1 MRAILQLKPLLT
13 IHLNAKSQS
22 SLKNKITLKNKLN
35 HARIILEFIPSL
47 IYFLIQKVSVLKHL
61 APLIHIPFKALWLG
75 TALSMFLSL
84 NLNAEEN
91 PTKTEPKSAKGVK
104 NKPKSPVTK
113 VMMTNCDNIKDFN
126 AKQKE
131 VLKAAYQ
138 FGSKENLGYEM
149 AGIAW
154 KESCAGTYK
163 INFSDPSAGIY
174 HAYIPSVL
182 KSYGHNNSPFL
193 RNVMGELLIKD
204 DAFASEVALKELLY
218 WKTRYH
224 DNLKDMIKSYNKG
237 SRWEKNEKANA
248 DAEKYYEEIQDKIRR
263 LKESKIFDSQSSND
277 QELQKSANS
286 NLDLDPI
293 GNAMPQTL
301 AKTETKETQIEE
313 TQTQKS
319 QEMKE
324 AASEQAIKKPLEKEK
339 DKPMYFAQINSS
351 ADFAPAKKSPKKP
364 AKASPK
370 RSSKNN
376 ISVKNN
382 TKTASKSKEVCK
394 NCSPGQRNA
403 ILANHI
409 TLMQEL

>member
-1 MRAILQLKPLLT
+1 M
-13 IHLNAKSQS
+13 
-22 SLKNKITLKNKLN
+22 
-35 HARIILEFIPSL
+35 
-47 IYFLIQKVSVLKHL
+47 KHL
-61 APLIHIPFKALWLG
+61 TPLTHTLFKALWLG
-75 TALSMFLSL
+75 TVLSASLSL
-84 NLNAEEN
+84 VAAES
-91 PTKTEPKSAKGVK
+91 PTKTEPKPAKGVK

-154 KESCAGTYK
+154 KESCAGVYK
-163 INFSDPSAGIY
+163 INFSDPSAGVY
-174 HAYIPSVL
+174 HSYIPSVL
-182 KSYGHNNSPFL
+182 KSYGHNDSPFL

-237 SRWEKNEKANA
+237 SRWEKNEKSNA
-248 DAEKYYEEIQDKIRR
+248 DAEKYYEEIQDRIRR

-301 AKTETKETQIEE
+301 AKTETKESQIEE

-324 AASEQAIKKPLEKEK
+324 ATSEQTANKPEKAK
-339 DKPMYFAQINSS
+339 DKPMYLAQINS
-351 ADFAPAKKSPKKP
+351 ADFAPAKKRSQKP

-370 RSSKNN
+370 RFSKNN

>member
-1 MRAILQLKPLLT
+1 M
-13 IHLNAKSQS
+13 
-22 SLKNKITLKNKLN
+22 
-35 HARIILEFIPSL
+35 
-47 IYFLIQKVSVLKHL
+47 KHL
-61 APLIHIPFKALWLG
+61 TPLTHTIFKALLLG
-75 TALSMFLSL
+75 TALSTSLSL
-84 NLNAEEN
+84 AATES

-113 VMMTNCDNIKDFN
+113 VMMTNCDSIKDFN

-154 KESCAGTYK
+154 KESCAGVYK
-163 INFSDPSAGIY
+163 INFSDPSAGVY
-174 HAYIPSVL
+174 HSYIPSVL
-182 KSYGHNNSPFL
+182 KSYGHNDSPFL

-237 SRWEKNEKANA
+237 SRWERSEKSNTE
-248 DAEKYYEEIQDKIRR
+248 AEKYYEDIQDRIRR

-301 AKTETKETQIEE
+301 AKTEAKETQTE
-313 TQTQKS
+313 QTQAEKS

-324 AASEQAIKKPLEKEK
+324 ATSEQTTSKPEKAK
-339 DKPMYFAQINSS
+339 DKPMYLAQINST
-351 ADFAPAKKSPKKP
+351 DFIPTKKSPKKT
-364 AKASPK
+364 AKVSPK
-370 RSSKNN
+370 RSPKNN
-376 ISVKNN
+376 KNN
-382 TKTASKSKEVCK
+382 VKSSTKTASKKQEVCK

>member
-1 MRAILQLKPLLT
+1 M
-13 IHLNAKSQS
+13 
-22 SLKNKITLKNKLN
+22 
-35 HARIILEFIPSL
+35 
-47 IYFLIQKVSVLKHL
+47 KHL
-61 APLIHIPFKALWLG
+61 TPLTHTIFKALLLG
-75 TALSMFLSL
+75 TALNASLSL
-84 NLNAEEN
+84 VAAES
-91 PTKTEPKSAKGVK
+91 PTKTEPKPAKGVK

-113 VMMTNCDNIKDFN
+113 VMMTNCDNLKDFN

-154 KESCAGTYK
+154 KESCAGVYK
-163 INFSDPSAGIY
+163 INFSDPSAGVY
-174 HAYIPSVL
+174 HSYIPSVL
-182 KSYGHNNSPFL
+182 KSYGHNDSPFL

-237 SRWEKNEKANA
+237 SRWERSEKSNA
-248 DAEKYYEEIQDKIRR
+248 DAEKYYEEIQDRIRR

-301 AKTETKETQIEE
+301 IAKETQTEK
-313 TQTQKS
+313 TQTEQTQAEKS
-319 QEMKE
+319 QGMKE
-324 AASEQAIKKPLEKEK
+324 ATSEQTTSKPEKAK
-339 DKPMYFAQINSS
+339 DKPMYLAQINNTDST
-351 ADFAPAKKSPKKP
+351 PAKKSPQKP
-364 AKASPK
+364 ARMSQK
-370 RSSKNN
+370 RPKNN
-376 ISVKNN
+376 KNN
-382 TKTASKSKEVCK
+382 AKSSTKTASKKQEVCK

>member
-1 MRAILQLKPLLT
+1 M
-13 IHLNAKSQS
+13 
-22 SLKNKITLKNKLN
+22 
-35 HARIILEFIPSL
+35 
-47 IYFLIQKVSVLKHL
+47 KHL
-61 APLIHIPFKALWLG
+61 TPFTHTIFKALLLG
-75 TALSMFLSL
+75 TALSASLSL
-84 NLNAEEN
+84 ATEES

-154 KESCAGTYK
+154 KESCAGVYK
-163 INFSDPSAGIY
+163 INFSDPSAGVY
-174 HAYIPSVL
+174 HSYIPSVL

-237 SRWEKNEKANA
+237 SRWERSEKSNA
-248 DAEKYYEEIQDKIRR
+248 EAEKYYEEIQDRIRR

-301 AKTETKETQIEE
+301 AKTEAKETQTE
-313 TQTQKS
+313 QTQAEKS

-324 AASEQAIKKPLEKEK
+324 ATSEQTKSKPEKAK
-339 DKPMYFAQINSS
+339 DKPMYLAQINST
-351 ADFAPAKKSPKKP
+351 DFIPTKKSPKKT
-364 AKASPK
+364 AKVSPK
-370 RSSKNN
+370 RSPKNN
-376 ISVKNN
+376 KNN
-382 TKTASKSKEVCK
+382 VKSSTKTASKKQEVCK

>member
-1 MRAILQLKPLLT
+1 M
-13 IHLNAKSQS
+13 
-22 SLKNKITLKNKLN
+22 
-35 HARIILEFIPSL
+35 
-47 IYFLIQKVSVLKHL
+47 KHL
-61 APLIHIPFKALWLG
+61 TSLTHTIFKALLLG
-75 TALSMFLSL
+75 TALSTSLSL
-84 NLNAEEN
+84 VAAES

-126 AKQKE
+126 TKQKE

-154 KESCAGTYK
+154 KESCAGVYK
-163 INFSDPSAGIY
+163 INFSNPSVGVY
-174 HAYIPSVL
+174 HSYIPSVL
-182 KSYGHNNSPFL
+182 KSYGHNDSPFL

-237 SRWEKNEKANA
+237 SRWEKNEKSNA
-248 DAEKYYEEIQDKIRR
+248 DAEKYYEDIQDRIRR

-301 AKTETKETQIEE
+301 AKTEAKETQAEE
-313 TQTQKS
+313 TQAEKS
-319 QEMKE
+319 QEIKE
-324 AASEQAIKKPLEKEK
+324 ATSEQTKSKPEKAK
-339 DKPMYFAQINSS
+339 DKPMYLAQTNN
-351 ADFAPAKKSPKKP
+351 ADFTPAKKSPQKP
-364 AKASPK
+364 AKISQKRSPK
-370 RSSKNN
+370 NNKNN
-376 ISVKNN
+376 VKSN
-382 TKTASKSKEVCK
+382 TKTASKKQEVCK

>member
-1 MRAILQLKPLLT
+1 M
-13 IHLNAKSQS
+13 
-22 SLKNKITLKNKLN
+22 
-35 HARIILEFIPSL
+35 
-47 IYFLIQKVSVLKHL
+47 KHL
-61 APLIHIPFKALWLG
+61 TPLTHTIFKALLLG
-75 TALSMFLSL
+75 TALSASLSL
-84 NLNAEEN
+84 VAAES
-91 PTKTEPKSAKGVK
+91 PAKTEPKPAKGVK

-154 KESCAGTYK
+154 KESCAGVYK
-163 INFSDPSAGIY
+163 INFSDPSAGVY
-174 HAYIPSVL
+174 HSYIPSVL

-237 SRWEKNEKANA
+237 SRWERSEKSNA
-248 DAEKYYEEIQDKIRR
+248 EAEKYYEEIQDRIRR

-293 GNAMPQTL
+293 GNTMPQTL
-301 AKTETKETQIEE
+301 AAQKSQIEKSQIE
-313 TQTQKS
+313 KSQTEKTQTEKS

-324 AASEQAIKKPLEKEK
+324 ATSEQTKSKPEKAK
-339 DKPMYFAQINSS
+339 DKPMYLAQINS
-351 ADFAPAKKSPKKP
+351 ADFTPAKKSPKKP
-364 AKASPK
+364 AKVSQKRSPK
-370 RSSKNN
+370 KDKNN
-376 ISVKNN
+376 VKSN
-382 TKTASKSKEVCK
+382 TKTASKKQEVCK

-403 ILANHI
+403 ILANRI

>member
-1 MRAILQLKPLLT
+1 M
-13 IHLNAKSQS
+13 
-22 SLKNKITLKNKLN
+22 
-35 HARIILEFIPSL
+35 
-47 IYFLIQKVSVLKHL
+47 KHL
-61 APLIHIPFKALWLG
+61 TPLTHTLFKALWLG
-75 TALSMFLSL
+75 ATLSASLSL
-84 NLNAEEN
+84 VAAES
-91 PTKTEPKSAKGVK
+91 PTKTEPKPAKGVK

-113 VMMTNCDNIKDFN
+113 VMMTNCDNLKDFN

-154 KESCAGTYK
+154 KESCAGVYK
-163 INFSDPSAGIY
+163 INFSDPSAGVY
-174 HAYIPSVL
+174 HSYIPSVL
-182 KSYGHNNSPFL
+182 KSYGHNDSPFL

-237 SRWEKNEKANA
+237 SRWEKNEKSNA
-248 DAEKYYEEIQDKIRR
+248 DAEKYYEEIQDRIRR

-301 AKTETKETQIEE
+301 AQTETKKTQIEE
-313 TQTQKS
+313 TQAEKP

-324 AASEQAIKKPLEKEK
+324 TTSERTTSKPEKAK
-339 DKPMYFAQINSS
+339 DKPMYLAQINST
-351 ADFAPAKKSPKKP
+351 DFTPAKKSPKKP
-364 AKASPK
+364 AKVSPK

-376 ISVKNN
+376 INN
-382 TKTASKSKEVCK
+382 IKSHTKTASKNSKNKEVCK

>member
-1 MRAILQLKPLLT
+1 M
-13 IHLNAKSQS
+13 
-22 SLKNKITLKNKLN
+22 
-35 HARIILEFIPSL
+35 
-47 IYFLIQKVSVLKHL
+47 KHL
-61 APLIHIPFKALWLG
+61 TPLTHTIFKALLLG
-75 TALSMFLSL
+75 TALSTSLSL
-84 NLNAEEN
+84 AATES

-113 VMMTNCDNIKDFN
+113 VMMTNCDNLKDFN

-154 KESCAGTYK
+154 KESCAGVYK
-163 INFSDPSAGIY
+163 INFSDPSTGVY
-174 HAYIPSVL
+174 HSYIPSVL

-237 SRWEKNEKANA
+237 SRWERSEKSNA
-248 DAEKYYEEIQDKIRR
+248 EAEKYYEEIQDRIRR

-301 AKTETKETQIEE
+301 AKTEAKETQTE
-313 TQTQKS
+313 QTQAEKS

-324 AASEQAIKKPLEKEK
+324 ATSEQTTSKPEKAK
-339 DKPMYFAQINSS
+339 DKPMYLAQINST
-351 ADFAPAKKSPKKP
+351 DFTPAKKSPKKP
-364 AKASPK
+364 AKVSQKRSPK
-370 RSSKNN
+370 NNKNN
-376 ISVKNN
+376 VKSS
-382 TKTASKSKEVCK
+382 TKTASKKQEVCK

>member
-1 MRAILQLKPLLT
+1 M
-13 IHLNAKSQS
+13 
-22 SLKNKITLKNKLN
+22 
-35 HARIILEFIPSL
+35 
-47 IYFLIQKVSVLKHL
+47 KHL
-61 APLIHIPFKALWLG
+61 TPLTHTLFKALWLG
-75 TALSMFLSL
+75 TVLSASLSL
-84 NLNAEEN
+84 VAAES
-91 PTKTEPKSAKGVK
+91 PTKTEPKPAKGVK

-154 KESCAGTYK
+154 KESCAGVYK
-163 INFSDPSAGIY
+163 INFSDPSTGVY
-174 HAYIPSVL
+174 HSYIPSVL
-182 KSYGHNNSPFL
+182 KSYGHNDSPFL

-237 SRWEKNEKANA
+237 SRWEKNEKSNA
-248 DAEKYYEEIQDKIRR
+248 DAEKYYEEIQDRIRR

-301 AKTETKETQIEE
+301 AAKETQIEE
-313 TQTQKS
+313 TQVEKSQTQKS

-324 AASEQAIKKPLEKEK
+324 ATSEQTTNKPEKEK
-339 DKPMYFAQINSS
+339 DKPMYFAQINS
-351 ADFAPAKKSPKKP
+351 ADFTPAKKSPKKP

-376 ISVKNN
+376 TNNVKSNA
-382 TKTASKSKEVCK
+382 KTASKNSKNKEVCK

-403 ILANHI
+403 ILANRI

>member
-1 MRAILQLKPLLT
+1 M
-13 IHLNAKSQS
+13 
-22 SLKNKITLKNKLN
+22 
-35 HARIILEFIPSL
+35 
-47 IYFLIQKVSVLKHL
+47 KHL
-61 APLIHIPFKALWLG
+61 TPLTHTIFKALLLG
-75 TALSMFLSL
+75 TALSASLSL
-84 NLNAEEN
+84 ATEES

-113 VMMTNCDNIKDFN
+113 VMMTNCNNIKDFN

-154 KESCAGTYK
+154 KESCAGVYK
-163 INFSDPSAGIY
+163 INFSDPSAGVY
-174 HAYIPSVL
+174 HSYIPSVL

-237 SRWEKNEKANA
+237 SRWERSEKSNA
-248 DAEKYYEEIQDKIRR
+248 EAEKYYEEIQDRIRR

-301 AKTETKETQIEE
+301 AKTEAKETQTE
-313 TQTQKS
+313 QTQAEKS

-324 AASEQAIKKPLEKEK
+324 ATSEQTKSKPEKAK
-339 DKPMYFAQINSS
+339 DKPMYLAQINST
-351 ADFAPAKKSPKKP
+351 DFIPTKKSPKKT
-364 AKASPK
+364 AKVSPK
-370 RSSKNN
+370 RSPKNN
-376 ISVKNN
+376 KNN
-382 TKTASKSKEVCK
+382 VKSSTKTASKKQEVCK

>member
-1 MRAILQLKPLLT
+1 M
-13 IHLNAKSQS
+13 
-22 SLKNKITLKNKLN
+22 
-35 HARIILEFIPSL
+35 
-47 IYFLIQKVSVLKHL
+47 KHL
-61 APLIHIPFKALWLG
+61 TPLTHTLFKALWLG
-75 TALSMFLSL
+75 AALSASLSL
-84 NLNAEEN
+84 VAAES
-91 PTKTEPKSAKGVK
+91 PTKTEPKPAKGVK

-113 VMMTNCDNIKDFN
+113 VMMTNCDNLKDFN

-154 KESCAGTYK
+154 KESCAGVYK
-163 INFSDPSAGIY
+163 INFSDPSAGVY
-174 HAYIPSVL
+174 HSYIPSVL
-182 KSYGHNNSPFL
+182 KSYGHNDSPFL

-237 SRWEKNEKANA
+237 SRWEKNEKSNA
-248 DAEKYYEEIQDKIRR
+248 DAEKYYEEIQDRIRR

-301 AKTETKETQIEE
+301 ATQKSQIEKSQIEE
-313 TQTQKS
+313 TQAEKS
-319 QEMKE
+319 QEVKE
-324 AASEQAIKKPLEKEK
+324 VTSEQTTSKPEKAK
-339 DKPMYFAQINSS
+339 DKPMYLAQINST
-351 ADFAPAKKSPKKP
+351 DFTPAKKSPKKP
-364 AKASPK
+364 AKVSQK
-370 RSSKNN
+370 RTPKNN
-376 ISVKNN
+376 IKNN
-382 TKTASKSKEVCK
+382 IKNSTKTASKKQEVCK

>member
-1 MRAILQLKPLLT
+1 M
-13 IHLNAKSQS
+13 
-22 SLKNKITLKNKLN
+22 
-35 HARIILEFIPSL
+35 
-47 IYFLIQKVSVLKHL
+47 KHL
-61 APLIHIPFKALWLG
+61 TPLTHTIFKALLLG
-75 TALSMFLSL
+75 TALSASLSL
-84 NLNAEEN
+84 AATES

-154 KESCAGTYK
+154 KESCAGVYK
-163 INFSDPSAGIY
+163 INFSDPSAGVY
-174 HAYIPSVL
+174 HSYIPSVL

-204 DAFASEVALKELLY
+204 DAFASEVTLKELLY

-237 SRWEKNEKANA
+237 SRWERSEKSNTE
-248 DAEKYYEEIQDKIRR
+248 AEKYYEDIQDRIRR

-301 AKTETKETQIEE
+301 IAKETQTEK
-313 TQTQKS
+313 TQTEQTQAEKS

-324 AASEQAIKKPLEKEK
+324 ATSEQTTSKPEKAK
-339 DKPMYFAQINSS
+339 DKPMYLAQINST
-351 ADFAPAKKSPKKP
+351 DFTPAKKSPKKP
-364 AKASPK
+364 ARMSQKRSPK
-370 RSSKNN
+370 NNKNN
-376 ISVKNN
+376 AKSS
-382 TKTASKSKEVCK
+382 TKTASKKQEVCK

>member
-1 MRAILQLKPLLT
+1 M
-13 IHLNAKSQS
+13 
-22 SLKNKITLKNKLN
+22 
-35 HARIILEFIPSL
+35 
-47 IYFLIQKVSVLKHL
+47 KHL
-61 APLIHIPFKALWLG
+61 TPLTHTLFKALWLG
-75 TALSMFLSL
+75 TVLSASLSL
-84 NLNAEEN
+84 VAAES
-91 PTKTEPKSAKGVK
+91 PTKTEPKPAKGVK

-149 AGIAW
+149 ASIAW
-154 KESCAGTYK
+154 KESCAGVYK
-163 INFSDPSAGIY
+163 INFSDPSAGVY
-174 HAYIPSVL
+174 HSYIPSVL
-182 KSYGHNNSPFL
+182 KSYGHNDSPFL

-237 SRWEKNEKANA
+237 SRWEKNEKSNA
-248 DAEKYYEEIQDKIRR
+248 EAEKYYEEIQDRIRR

-293 GNAMPQTL
+293 GNTMPQTL
-301 AKTETKETQIEE
+301 ATQKSQIEKSQIEE
-313 TQTQKS
+313 TQAEKP

-324 AASEQAIKKPLEKEK
+324 TTSEQITNKPEKAK
-339 DKPMYFAQINSS
+339 DKPMYLAQINST
-351 ADFAPAKKSPKKP
+351 DFTPAKKRSQKP
-364 AKASPK
+364 ARVSQK

-382 TKTASKSKEVCK
+382 TKTASKNSKNKEMCK

>member
-1 MRAILQLKPLLT
+1 M
-13 IHLNAKSQS
+13 
-22 SLKNKITLKNKLN
+22 
-35 HARIILEFIPSL
+35 
-47 IYFLIQKVSVLKHL
+47 KHL
-61 APLIHIPFKALWLG
+61 TPLTHTIFKALLLG
-75 TALSMFLSL
+75 TALSASLSL
-84 NLNAEEN
+84 AATES

-113 VMMTNCDNIKDFN
+113 VMMTNCDSIKDFN

-154 KESCAGTYK
+154 KESCTGVYK
-163 INFSDPSAGIY
+163 INFSDPSAGVY
-174 HAYIPSVL
+174 HSYIPSVL
-182 KSYGHNNSPFL
+182 KSYGHNDSPFL
-193 RNVMGELLIKD
+193 RNVMGELLIKN

-237 SRWEKNEKANA
+237 SRWEKNEKSNA
-248 DAEKYYEEIQDKIRR
+248 DAEKYYEDIQDRIRR

-301 AKTETKETQIEE
+301 AKTEAKETQTE
-313 TQTQKS
+313 QTQAEKS
-319 QEMKE
+319 QEIKE
-324 AASEQAIKKPLEKEK
+324 TTSDQTKSKPEKAK
-339 DKPMYFAQINSS
+339 DKPMYLAQTNS
-351 ADFAPAKKSPKKP
+351 DNFTPAKKSPQKP
-364 AKASPK
+364 AKVSQKRSPK
-370 RSSKNN
+370 NNKNN
-376 ISVKNN
+376 AKSN
-382 TKTASKSKEVCK
+382 TKTASKKQEVCK

-403 ILANHI
+403 ILANRI

>member
-1 MRAILQLKPLLT
+1 M
-13 IHLNAKSQS
+13 
-22 SLKNKITLKNKLN
+22 
-35 HARIILEFIPSL
+35 
-47 IYFLIQKVSVLKHL
+47 KHL
-61 APLIHIPFKALWLG
+61 TPLTHTIFKALFLG
-75 TALSMFLSL
+75 TALSASLSL
-84 NLNAEEN
+84 AATES

-113 VMMTNCDNIKDFN
+113 VMMTNCDSIKDFN

-154 KESCAGTYK
+154 KESCAGVYK
-163 INFSDPSAGIY
+163 INFSDPSAGVY
-174 HAYIPSVL
+174 HSYIPSVL
-182 KSYGHNNSPFL
+182 KSYGHNDSPFL
-193 RNVMGELLIKD
+193 RNVMGELLIRN
-204 DAFASEVALKELLY
+204 DALASEVALKELLY

-224 DNLKDMIKSYNKG
+224 DNLKNMIKSYNKG
-237 SRWEKNEKANA
+237 SRWERSEKSNA
-248 DAEKYYEEIQDKIRR
+248 DAEKYYEDIQDRIRR

-301 AKTETKETQIEE
+301 AKTEAKETQTE
-313 TQTQKS
+313 QTQAEKS
-319 QEMKE
+319 QEMEE
-324 AASEQAIKKPLEKEK
+324 AASEQTTSKPEKAK
-339 DKPMYFAQINSS
+339 DKPMYLAQTNS
-351 ADFAPAKKSPKKP
+351 DNFTPAKKSPQKP
-364 AKASPK
+364 AKVSQKRSPK
-370 RSSKNN
+370 NNKNN
-376 ISVKNN
+376 VKSN
-382 TKTASKSKEVCK
+382 TKTASKKQEVCK

-403 ILANHI
+403 ILANRI

>member
-1 MRAILQLKPLLT
+1 M
-13 IHLNAKSQS
+13 
-22 SLKNKITLKNKLN
+22 
-35 HARIILEFIPSL
+35 
-47 IYFLIQKVSVLKHL
+47 KHL
-61 APLIHIPFKALWLG
+61 TPLTHTLFKALWLG
-75 TALSMFLSL
+75 TALSTSLSL
-84 NLNAEEN
+84 AATES

-113 VMMTNCDNIKDFN
+113 VMMTNCDNLKDFN
-126 AKQKE
+126 TKQKE

-154 KESCAGTYK
+154 KESCAGVYK
-163 INFSDPSAGIY
+163 INFSDPSAGVY
-174 HAYIPSVL
+174 HSYIPSVL
-182 KSYGHNNSPFL
+182 KSYGHNDSPFL

-237 SRWEKNEKANA
+237 SRWEKNEKSNA
-248 DAEKYYEEIQDKIRR
+248 DAEKYYEEIQDRIRR

-293 GNAMPQTL
+293 GNAMPQAL
-301 AKTETKETQIEE
+301 IAKETKIEE
-313 TQTQKS
+313 TQAEKS

-324 AASEQAIKKPLEKEK
+324 ATSEQTKSKPEKAK
-339 DKPMYFAQINSS
+339 DKPMYLAQINS
-351 ADFAPAKKSPKKP
+351 ADFTPAKKSPKKP
-364 AKASPK
+364 AKVSQK

-376 ISVKNN
+376 TKSHA
-382 TKTASKSKEVCK
+382 KTASKNSKNKEMCK

>member
-1 MRAILQLKPLLT
+1 M
-13 IHLNAKSQS
+13 
-22 SLKNKITLKNKLN
+22 
-35 HARIILEFIPSL
+35 
-47 IYFLIQKVSVLKHL
+47 KHL
-61 APLIHIPFKALWLG
+61 TPLTHTIFKALWLG
-75 TALSMFLSL
+75 AALSASLSL
-84 NLNAEEN
+84 AAAES
-91 PTKTEPKSAKGVK
+91 PAKTEPKPAKGVK

-154 KESCAGTYK
+154 KESCAGVYK
-163 INFSDPSAGIY
+163 INFSDPSAGVY
-174 HAYIPSVL
+174 HSYIPSVL
-182 KSYGHNNSPFL
+182 KSYGHNDSPFL

-237 SRWEKNEKANA
+237 SRWEKNEKSNA
-248 DAEKYYEEIQDKIRR
+248 DAEKYYEEIQDRIRR

-293 GNAMPQTL
+293 GNAMPQAL
-301 AKTETKETQIEE
+301 IAKETKIEE
-313 TQTQKS
+313 TQAEKS
-319 QEMKE
+319 QEKE
-324 AASEQAIKKPLEKEK
+324 ATSEQTKSKPEKAK
-339 DKPMYFAQINSS
+339 DKPMYFAQINS
-351 ADFAPAKKSPKKP
+351 ADFTPAKKSPKKP
-364 AKASPK
+364 AKVSPK
-370 RSSKNN
+370 RFSKNN

-382 TKTASKSKEVCK
+382 TKTASKKQEVCK

>member
-1 MRAILQLKPLLT
+1 M
-13 IHLNAKSQS
+13 
-22 SLKNKITLKNKLN
+22 
-35 HARIILEFIPSL
+35 
-47 IYFLIQKVSVLKHL
+47 KHL
-61 APLIHIPFKALWLG
+61 TPLTHTLFKALWLG
-75 TALSMFLSL
+75 VALSASLSL
-84 NLNAEEN
+84 VAAES
-91 PTKTEPKSAKGVK
+91 PTKTEPKPAKGVK

-113 VMMTNCDNIKDFN
+113 VMMTNCDNLKDFN

-154 KESCAGTYK
+154 KESCAGVYK
-163 INFSDPSAGIY
+163 INFSDPSAGVY
-174 HAYIPSVL
+174 HSYIPSVL
-182 KSYGHNNSPFL
+182 KSYGHNDSPFL

-204 DAFASEVALKELLY
+204 DAFASEVALEELLY

-237 SRWEKNEKANA
+237 SRWERSEKSNA
-248 DAEKYYEEIQDKIRR
+248 EAEKYYEEIQDRIRR

-277 QELQKSANS
+277 QELQKSTNS

-324 AASEQAIKKPLEKEK
+324 ATSDQTANKPEKAK
-339 DKPMYFAQINSS
+339 DKPMYLAQINS
-351 ADFAPAKKSPKKP
+351 ADFTPAKKSPKKL
-364 AKASPK
+364 ARVSPK
-370 RSSKNN
+370 HSSKNN
-376 ISVKNN
+376 INN
-382 TKTASKSKEVCK
+382 TKSHTKTASKNSKNKEVCK

>member
-1 MRAILQLKPLLT
+1 M
-13 IHLNAKSQS
+13 
-22 SLKNKITLKNKLN
+22 
-35 HARIILEFIPSL
+35 
-47 IYFLIQKVSVLKHL
+47 KHL
-61 APLIHIPFKALWLG
+61 TPLTHTLFKALWLG
-75 TALSMFLSL
+75 TVLSASLSL
-84 NLNAEEN
+84 VAAES
-91 PTKTEPKSAKGVK
+91 PTKTEPKPAKGVK

-131 VLKAAYQ
+131 VLKSAYQ

-149 AGIAW
+149 ASIAW
-154 KESCAGTYK
+154 KESCAGVYK
-163 INFSDPSAGIY
+163 INFSDPSTGVY
-174 HAYIPSVL
+174 HSYIPSVL
-182 KSYGHNNSPFL
+182 KSYGHNDSPFL

-204 DAFASEVALKELLY
+204 DAFASQVALKELLY

-237 SRWEKNEKANA
+237 SRWEKNEKSNA

-263 LKESKIFDSQSSND
+263 LKESKIFDSQSNND

-301 AKTETKETQIEE
+301 AAQKSQIEKSQTEE
-313 TQTQKS
+313 TQAEKPR
-319 QEMKE
+319 EMKE
-324 AASEQAIKKPLEKEK
+324 AISEQTASKPEKAK
-339 DKPMYFAQINSS
+339 DKPMYFAQINS
-351 ADFAPAKKSPKKP
+351 ADFTPAKKSPKKP
-364 AKASPK
+364 AKVIQK

-376 ISVKNN
+376 IKNNVKNN
-382 TKTASKSKEVCK
+382 AKTASKKQEVCK

>member
-1 MRAILQLKPLLT
+1 M
-13 IHLNAKSQS
+13 
-22 SLKNKITLKNKLN
+22 
-35 HARIILEFIPSL
+35 
-47 IYFLIQKVSVLKHL
+47 KHL
-61 APLIHIPFKALWLG
+61 TPLTHTIFKALFLG
-75 TALSMFLSL
+75 TALSASLSL
-84 NLNAEEN
+84 AATES
-91 PTKTEPKSAKGVK
+91 PTKGVK

-113 VMMTNCDNIKDFN
+113 VMMTNCDSIKDFN

-154 KESCAGTYK
+154 KESCAGVYK
-163 INFSDPSAGIY
+163 INFSDPSAGVY
-174 HAYIPSVL
+174 HSYIPSVL
-182 KSYGHNNSPFL
+182 KSYGHNDSPFL
-193 RNVMGELLIKD
+193 RNVMGELLIKN

-224 DNLKDMIKSYNKG
+224 DNLKNMIKSYNKG
-237 SRWEKNEKANA
+237 SRWERSEKSNA
-248 DAEKYYEEIQDKIRR
+248 EAEKYYEDIQDRIRR
-263 LKESKIFDSQSSND
+263 LKESKIFNSQSSND

-301 AKTETKETQIEE
+301 IAKETQTE
-313 TQTQKS
+313 QTQAEKS

-324 AASEQAIKKPLEKEK
+324 ATSEQTTSKPEKAK
-339 DKPMYFAQINSS
+339 DKPMYLAQTNST
-351 ADFAPAKKSPKKP
+351 DFTPAKKSPKKP
-364 AKASPK
+364 ARMSQK
-370 RSSKNN
+370 RPKNN
-376 ISVKNN
+376 KNN
-382 TKTASKSKEVCK
+382 AKSSTKTASKKQEVCK

>member
-1 MRAILQLKPLLT
+1 M
-13 IHLNAKSQS
+13 
-22 SLKNKITLKNKLN
+22 
-35 HARIILEFIPSL
+35 
-47 IYFLIQKVSVLKHL
+47 KHL
-61 APLIHIPFKALWLG
+61 TPLTHTIFKALWLG
-75 TALSMFLSL
+75 TALSASLSL
-84 NLNAEEN
+84 AAAES
-91 PTKTEPKSAKGVK
+91 PTKTESKPAKGVK

-149 AGIAW
+149 ASIAW
-154 KESCAGTYK
+154 KESCAGVYK
-163 INFSDPSAGIY
+163 INFSDPSAGVY
-174 HAYIPSVL
+174 HSYIPSVL
-182 KSYGHNNSPFL
+182 KSYGHNDSPFL

-237 SRWEKNEKANA
+237 SRWEKNEKSNA
-248 DAEKYYEEIQDKIRR
+248 DAEKYYEEIQDRIRR

-293 GNAMPQTL
+293 GSTMPQTL
-301 AKTETKETQIEE
+301 A
-313 TQTQKS
+313 TQKS
-319 QEMKE
+319 QIEKSQIEQTQAEKSQEMEE
-324 AASEQAIKKPLEKEK
+324 ATSEQTTSKPEKAK
-339 DKPMYFAQINSS
+339 DKPMYLAQINS
-351 ADFAPAKKSPKKP
+351 ADFTPAKKSPKKP
-364 AKASPK
+364 AKVSSK
-370 RSSKNN
+370 RSHKNN
-376 ISVKNN
+376 IKNNVKSN
-382 TKTASKSKEVCK
+382 TKTASKKQEVCK

>member
-1 MRAILQLKPLLT
+1 M
-13 IHLNAKSQS
+13 
-22 SLKNKITLKNKLN
+22 
-35 HARIILEFIPSL
+35 
-47 IYFLIQKVSVLKHL
+47 KHL
-61 APLIHIPFKALWLG
+61 TPLTHTIFKALLLG
-75 TALSMFLSL
+75 TALSASLSL
-84 NLNAEEN
+84 AATES
-91 PTKTEPKSAKGVK
+91 PTKTEPKPTKGVK

-126 AKQKE
+126 TKQKE

-154 KESCAGTYK
+154 KESCAGVYK
-163 INFSDPSAGIY
+163 INFSDPSAGVY
-174 HAYIPSVL
+174 HSYIPSVL
-182 KSYGHNNSPFL
+182 KSYGHNDSPFL

-237 SRWEKNEKANA
+237 SRWEKNEKSNA
-248 DAEKYYEEIQDKIRR
+248 DAEKYYEEIQDRIRR

-301 AKTETKETQIEE
+301 AAQKPQIEKSQTEE
-313 TQTQKS
+313 TQAEKL

-324 AASEQAIKKPLEKEK
+324 ATSEQTKSKPEKAK
-339 DKPMYFAQINSS
+339 DKPMYLAQINS
-351 ADFAPAKKSPKKP
+351 ADFTPAKKSPKKP
-364 AKASPK
+364 AKVSQK
-370 RSSKNN
+370 RSFKNN
-376 ISVKNN
+376 IKNNVKNN
-382 TKTASKSKEVCK
+382 AKTTSKKQEVCK

>member
-1 MRAILQLKPLLT
+1 MTPLT
-13 IHLNAKSQS
+13 H
-22 SLKNKITLKNKLN
+22 TL
-35 HARIILEFIPSL
+35 
-47 IYFLIQKVSVLKHL
+47 
-61 APLIHIPFKALWLG
+61 FKALFLG
-75 TALSMFLSL
+75 TALSASLSL
-84 NLNAEEN
+84 AATES
-91 PTKTEPKSAKGVK
+91 PTKTEPKPAKGVK

-126 AKQKE
+126 ANQKE

-154 KESCAGTYK
+154 KESCAGVYK
-163 INFSDPSAGIY
+163 INFSDPSAGVY
-174 HAYIPSVL
+174 HSYIPSVL
-182 KSYGHNNSPFL
+182 KSYGHNDSPFL

-237 SRWEKNEKANA
+237 SRWEKNEKSNA
-248 DAEKYYEEIQDKIRR
+248 DAEKYYEEIQDRIRR
-263 LKESKIFDSQSSND
+263 LKESKIFDSYSNN
-277 QELQKSANS
+277 EEALQKSANS

-301 AKTETKETQIEE
+301 AAQKSQIEKSQIEKSQIEKSQIEKSQIEKSQIEKSQIEKSQIEE
-313 TQTQKS
+313 TQAEKS

-324 AASEQAIKKPLEKEK
+324 ATSEQITSKPEKAK
-339 DKPMYFAQINSS
+339 DKPMYLAQISS
-351 ADFAPAKKSPKKP
+351 ADFTPAKKSPKKP
-364 AKASPK
+364 AKVSPK

-376 ISVKNN
+376 INN
-382 TKTASKSKEVCK
+382 IKSHAKTASKNSKKQEVCK

>member
-1 MRAILQLKPLLT
+1 M
-13 IHLNAKSQS
+13 
-22 SLKNKITLKNKLN
+22 
-35 HARIILEFIPSL
+35 
-47 IYFLIQKVSVLKHL
+47 KHL
-61 APLIHIPFKALWLG
+61 TPLTHTIFKALFLG
-75 TALSMFLSL
+75 TALSTSLSL
-84 NLNAEEN
+84 AATES

-104 NKPKSPVTK
+104 NKLKSPVTK

-154 KESCAGTYK
+154 KESCAGVYK
-163 INFSDPSAGIY
+163 INFSDPSAGVY
-174 HAYIPSVL
+174 HSYIPSVL
-182 KSYGHNNSPFL
+182 KSYGHNDSPFL

-224 DNLKDMIKSYNKG
+224 DNLKNMIKSYNKG
-237 SRWEKNEKANA
+237 SRWERSEKSNA
-248 DAEKYYEEIQDKIRR
+248 EAEKYYEEIQDRIRR

-301 AKTETKETQIEE
+301 AKTEAKETQTE
-313 TQTQKS
+313 QTQAEKS

-324 AASEQAIKKPLEKEK
+324 ATSEQTTSKPEKAK
-339 DKPMYFAQINSS
+339 DKPMYLAQINST
-351 ADFAPAKKSPKKP
+351 DFIPTKKSPKKT
-364 AKASPK
+364 AKVSPK
-370 RSSKNN
+370 RSPKNN
-376 ISVKNN
+376 KNN
-382 TKTASKSKEVCK
+382 VKSSTKTASKKQEVCK

>member
-1 MRAILQLKPLLT
+1 M
-13 IHLNAKSQS
+13 
-22 SLKNKITLKNKLN
+22 
-35 HARIILEFIPSL
+35 
-47 IYFLIQKVSVLKHL
+47 KHL
-61 APLIHIPFKALWLG
+61 TPLTHTIFKALLLG
-75 TALSMFLSL
+75 TALSASLSL
-84 NLNAEEN
+84 AATES

-113 VMMTNCDNIKDFN
+113 VMMTNCDNLKDFN

-154 KESCAGTYK
+154 KESCAGVYK
-163 INFSDPSAGIY
+163 INFSDPSAGVY
-174 HAYIPSVL
+174 HSYIPSVL
-182 KSYGHNNSPFL
+182 KSYGHNDSPFL

-204 DAFASEVALKELLY
+204 NAFASEVALKELLY

-237 SRWEKNEKANA
+237 SRWEKNEKSNA
-248 DAEKYYEEIQDKIRR
+248 DAEKYYEEIQDRIRR

-301 AKTETKETQIEE
+301 ATQKSQTEKSQTEKSQIEE
-313 TQTQKS
+313 TQVEKS

-324 AASEQAIKKPLEKEK
+324 ATSEQTKSKPEKAK
-339 DKPMYFAQINSS
+339 DKPMYLAQINST
-351 ADFAPAKKSPKKP
+351 DFTPAKKSPKKP
-364 AKASPK
+364 AKVSSK
-370 RSSKNN
+370 RSPKNN
-376 ISVKNN
+376 IKNNVKSN
-382 TKTASKSKEVCK
+382 TKTASKKQEVCK

>member
-1 MRAILQLKPLLT
+1 M
-13 IHLNAKSQS
+13 
-22 SLKNKITLKNKLN
+22 
-35 HARIILEFIPSL
+35 
-47 IYFLIQKVSVLKHL
+47 KHL
-61 APLIHIPFKALWLG
+61 TPLTYTLFKALWLG
-75 TALSMFLSL
+75 TVLSTSLSL
-84 NLNAEEN
+84 VAAES
-91 PTKTEPKSAKGVK
+91 PTKTEPKPTKGVK

-113 VMMTNCDNIKDFN
+113 VMMTNCDNLKDFN

-154 KESCAGTYK
+154 KESCAGVYK
-163 INFSDPSAGIY
+163 INFSDPSAGVY
-174 HAYIPSVL
+174 HSYIPSVL
-182 KSYGHNNSPFL
+182 KSYGHNDSPFL

-237 SRWEKNEKANA
+237 SRWEKNEKSNA

-277 QELQKSANS
+277 QELQKSASS

-301 AKTETKETQIEE
+301 AQTETKKTQIEE
-313 TQTQKS
+313 TQAEKP

-324 AASEQAIKKPLEKEK
+324 ATSEQTKSKPEKAK
-339 DKPMYFAQINSS
+339 DKPMYLAQINSS
-351 ADFAPAKKSPKKP
+351 DFTPAKKSPKKP
-364 AKASPK
+364 AKVSPK

-376 ISVKNN
+376 TKSHA
-382 TKTASKSKEVCK
+382 KTASKNSKNKEMCK

-403 ILANHI
+403 ILANRI

>member
-1 MRAILQLKPLLT
+1 M
-13 IHLNAKSQS
+13 
-22 SLKNKITLKNKLN
+22 
-35 HARIILEFIPSL
+35 
-47 IYFLIQKVSVLKHL
+47 KHL
-61 APLIHIPFKALWLG
+61 TPLTHTLFKALWLG
-75 TALSMFLSL
+75 AVLSTSLSL
-84 NLNAEEN
+84 VAAEN
-91 PTKTEPKSAKGVK
+91 PTKTEPKPAKGVK

-113 VMMTNCDNIKDFN
+113 VMMTNCDNLKDFN

-154 KESCAGTYK
+154 KESCAGVYK
-163 INFSDPSAGIY
+163 INFSDPSAGVY
-174 HAYIPSVL
+174 HSYIPSVL

-248 DAEKYYEEIQDKIRR
+248 DAEKYYEDIQDRIRR

-301 AKTETKETQIEE
+301 VAQKSQIEE
-313 TQTQKS
+313 TQAEKP

-324 AASEQAIKKPLEKEK
+324 ATSEQITNKPEKAK
-339 DKPMYFAQINSS
+339 DKPMYLAQINST
-351 ADFAPAKKSPKKP
+351 DFTPTKKSPKKP

-382 TKTASKSKEVCK
+382 TKTASKNSKNKEVCK

>member
-1 MRAILQLKPLLT
+1 M
-13 IHLNAKSQS
+13 
-22 SLKNKITLKNKLN
+22 
-35 HARIILEFIPSL
+35 
-47 IYFLIQKVSVLKHL
+47 KHL
-61 APLIHIPFKALWLG
+61 TPLTHTLFKALWLG
-75 TALSMFLSL
+75 VALSASLSL
-84 NLNAEEN
+84 VAAES
-91 PTKTEPKSAKGVK
+91 PIKGAK

-113 VMMTNCDNIKDFN
+113 VMMTNCDNLKDFN

-224 DNLKDMIKSYNKG
+224 DNLKNMIKSYNKG
-237 SRWEKNEKANA
+237 SRWEKNEKANT
-248 DAEKYYEEIQDKIRR
+248 DAEKYYEEIQDRIRR

-301 AKTETKETQIEE
+301 AQTETKKTQIEE
-313 TQTQKS
+313 TQAEKP

-324 AASEQAIKKPLEKEK
+324 ATSEQITNKPEKAK
-339 DKPMYFAQINSS
+339 DKPMYFAQINST
-351 ADFAPAKKSPKKP
+351 DFTPAKKSPKKP

-370 RSSKNN
+370 RFSKNN

-382 TKTASKSKEVCK
+382 TKTASKNSKNKEVCK

>member
-1 MRAILQLKPLLT
+1 M
-13 IHLNAKSQS
+13 
-22 SLKNKITLKNKLN
+22 
-35 HARIILEFIPSL
+35 
-47 IYFLIQKVSVLKHL
+47 SVLKHL

-113 VMMTNCDNIKDFN
+113 VMMTNCDNLKDFN

-204 DAFASEVALKELLY
+204 DAFASEVALKELIY

-248 DAEKYYEEIQDKIRR
+248 DAEKYYEEIQDRIRR

-313 TQTQKS
+313 NQTQKS

-324 AASEQAIKKPLEKEK
+324 ATSEQITNKPEKAK
-339 DKPMYFAQINSS
+339 DKPMYFAQINN

>member
-1 MRAILQLKPLLT
+1 M
-13 IHLNAKSQS
+13 
-22 SLKNKITLKNKLN
+22 
-35 HARIILEFIPSL
+35 
-47 IYFLIQKVSVLKHL
+47 KHL
-61 APLIHIPFKALWLG
+61 TPLTHTIFKALLLG
-75 TALSMFLSL
+75 TALSASLSL
-84 NLNAEEN
+84 AATES

-104 NKPKSPVTK
+104 NKLKSPVTK
-113 VMMTNCDNIKDFN
+113 VMMTNCDNLKDFN

-154 KESCAGTYK
+154 KESCAGVYK
-163 INFSDPSAGIY
+163 INFSDPSAGVY
-174 HAYIPSVL
+174 HSYIPSVL
-182 KSYGHNNSPFL
+182 KSYGHNDSPFL

-237 SRWEKNEKANA
+237 SRWEKNEKSNA
-248 DAEKYYEEIQDKIRR
+248 DAEKYYEEIQDRIRR

-301 AKTETKETQIEE
+301 AQTETKKTQIEE
-313 TQTQKS
+313 TQAEKP

-324 AASEQAIKKPLEKEK
+324 ATSEQTKSKLEKAK
-339 DKPMYFAQINSS
+339 DKPMYFAQINST
-351 ADFAPAKKSPKKP
+351 DFTPAKKSPKKP
-364 AKASPK
+364 AKVSPK
-370 RSSKNN
+370 RSFKNN
-376 ISVKNN
+376 IKNNVKNN
-382 TKTASKSKEVCK
+382 AKTASKKQEVCK

>member
-1 MRAILQLKPLLT
+1 M
-13 IHLNAKSQS
+13 
-22 SLKNKITLKNKLN
+22 
-35 HARIILEFIPSL
+35 
-47 IYFLIQKVSVLKHL
+47 KHL
-61 APLIHIPFKALWLG
+61 TPLTHTLFKALWLG
-75 TALSMFLSL
+75 VALNASLSL
-84 NLNAEEN
+84 VAAEN
-91 PTKTEPKSAKGVK
+91 PTKTEPKPAKGVK

-113 VMMTNCDNIKDFN
+113 VMMTNCDNLKDFN

-154 KESCAGTYK
+154 KESCAGVYK
-163 INFSDPSAGIY
+163 INFSDPSAGVY
-174 HAYIPSVL
+174 HSYIPSVL
-182 KSYGHNNSPFL
+182 KSYGHNDSPFL

-237 SRWEKNEKANA
+237 SRWEKNEKSNA
-248 DAEKYYEEIQDKIRR
+248 EAEKYYEEIQDRIRR

-301 AKTETKETQIEE
+301 ATQKSQIEKSQIEKSQIEE
-313 TQTQKS
+313 TQAEKS

-324 AASEQAIKKPLEKEK
+324 ATSEQTKSKPEKAK
-339 DKPMYFAQINSS
+339 DKPMYLAQINST
-351 ADFAPAKKSPKKP
+351 DFTPAKKSPKKP
-364 AKASPK
+364 AKVSPK

-382 TKTASKSKEVCK
+382 TKTASKKQEVCK

>member
-1 MRAILQLKPLLT
+1 M
-13 IHLNAKSQS
+13 
-22 SLKNKITLKNKLN
+22 
-35 HARIILEFIPSL
+35 
-47 IYFLIQKVSVLKHL
+47 KHL
-61 APLIHIPFKALWLG
+61 TPLTHTLFKALWLG
-75 TALSMFLSL
+75 AALNASLSL
-84 NLNAEEN
+84 VAAES
-91 PTKTEPKSAKGVK
+91 PTKTEPKPAKGVK

-113 VMMTNCDNIKDFN
+113 VMMTNCDNLKDFN

-149 AGIAW
+149 ASIAW
-154 KESCAGTYK
+154 KESCAGVYK
-163 INFSDPSAGIY
+163 INFSDPSAGVY
-174 HAYIPSVL
+174 HSYIPSVL
-182 KSYGHNNSPFL
+182 KSYGHNDSPFL

-237 SRWEKNEKANA
+237 SRWEKNEKSNA
-248 DAEKYYEEIQDKIRR
+248 DAEKYYEEIQDRIRR

-301 AKTETKETQIEE
+301 AAQKSQIEKSQTEE
-313 TQTQKS
+313 TQAEKP

-324 AASEQAIKKPLEKEK
+324 ATSEQTANKPEKAK
-339 DKPMYFAQINSS
+339 DKPMYLAQINS
-351 ADFAPAKKSPKKP
+351 ADFTPAKKSPKKP
-364 AKASPK
+364 AKVSPK

-376 ISVKNN
+376 IKNN
-382 TKTASKSKEVCK
+382 VKSHTKTASKKQEVCK

>member
-1 MRAILQLKPLLT
+1 M
-13 IHLNAKSQS
+13 
-22 SLKNKITLKNKLN
+22 
-35 HARIILEFIPSL
+35 
-47 IYFLIQKVSVLKHL
+47 KHL
-61 APLIHIPFKALWLG
+61 TPLTHTLFKALLLG
-75 TALSMFLSL
+75 TALSASLSL
-84 NLNAEEN
+84 VAAES
-91 PTKTEPKSAKGVK
+91 PTKTDPKPAKGVK

-113 VMMTNCDNIKDFN
+113 VMMTNCDNLKDFN

-131 VLKAAYQ
+131 VLKFAYQ

-154 KESCAGTYK
+154 KESCAGVYK
-163 INFSDPSAGIY
+163 INFSDPSAGVY
-174 HAYIPSVL
+174 HSYIPSVL
-182 KSYGHNNSPFL
+182 KSYGHNDSPFL
-193 RNVMGELLIKD
+193 RNVMGELLIRN
-204 DAFASEVALKELLY
+204 DALASEVALKELLY

-237 SRWEKNEKANA
+237 SRWERSEKSNTE
-248 DAEKYYEEIQDKIRR
+248 AEKYYEEIQDRIRR

-301 AKTETKETQIEE
+301 VAQKSQIEKSQIEE
-313 TQTQKS
+313 IQAEKS

-324 AASEQAIKKPLEKEK
+324 ATSEQTTSKPEKAK
-339 DKPMYFAQINSS
+339 DKPMYLAQINST
-351 ADFAPAKKSPKKP
+351 DFTPAKKSPKKP
-364 AKASPK
+364 AKVSPK
-370 RSSKNN
+370 RSPKNN
-376 ISVKNN
+376 KNN
-382 TKTASKSKEVCK
+382 AKSSTKTASKKQEVCK

>member
-1 MRAILQLKPLLT
+1 M
-13 IHLNAKSQS
+13 
-22 SLKNKITLKNKLN
+22 
-35 HARIILEFIPSL
+35 
-47 IYFLIQKVSVLKHL
+47 KHL

-75 TALSMFLSL
+75 TALSTSLSL
-84 NLNAEEN
+84 VAAES
-91 PTKTEPKSAKGVK
+91 PAKGVK
-104 NKPKSPVTK
+104 NKLKSPVTK
-113 VMMTNCDNIKDFN
+113 VMMTNCDNLKDFN

-182 KSYGHNNSPFL
+182 KSYGHSNSPFL

-301 AKTETKETQIEE
+301 ATKETQIGEA
-313 TQTQKS
+313 QTQKS

-324 AASEQAIKKPLEKEK
+324 AASERAINKPLEKEK
-339 DKPMYFAQINSS
+339 DKPMYFAQINS
-351 ADFAPAKKSPKKP
+351 ADFVPAKKSPKKP

>member
-1 MRAILQLKPLLT
+1 M
-13 IHLNAKSQS
+13 
-22 SLKNKITLKNKLN
+22 
-35 HARIILEFIPSL
+35 
-47 IYFLIQKVSVLKHL
+47 KHL
-61 APLIHIPFKALWLG
+61 TPLTHTIFKALLLG
-75 TALSMFLSL
+75 TALNVSLSL
-84 NLNAEEN
+84 AAAES
-91 PTKTEPKSAKGVK
+91 PTKTEPKPAKGVK

-154 KESCAGTYK
+154 KESCAGVYK
-163 INFSDPSAGIY
+163 INFSDPSAGVY
-174 HAYIPSVL
+174 HSYIPSVL
-182 KSYGHNNSPFL
+182 KSYGHNDSPFL

-237 SRWEKNEKANA
+237 SRWEKNEKSNA
-248 DAEKYYEEIQDKIRR
+248 DAEKYYEEIQDRIRR

-301 AKTETKETQIEE
+301 AAQKSQIEKSQIEE
-313 TQTQKS
+313 TQAEKP

-324 AASEQAIKKPLEKEK
+324 TTSEQTTSKPEKAK
-339 DKPMYFAQINSS
+339 DKPMYLAQINSS
-351 ADFAPAKKSPKKP
+351 DFTPAKKSPKKP

-382 TKTASKSKEVCK
+382 TKTASKKQEVCK

>member
-1 MRAILQLKPLLT
+1 M
-13 IHLNAKSQS
+13 
-22 SLKNKITLKNKLN
+22 
-35 HARIILEFIPSL
+35 
-47 IYFLIQKVSVLKHL
+47 KHL
-61 APLIHIPFKALWLG
+61 TPLTHTIFKALLLG
-75 TALSMFLSL
+75 TALSASLSL
-84 NLNAEEN
+84 AATES
-91 PTKTEPKSAKGVK
+91 PTKTEPKPAKGVK

-154 KESCAGTYK
+154 KESCAGVYK
-163 INFSDPSAGIY
+163 INFSDPSAGVY
-174 HAYIPSVL
+174 HSYIPSVL
-182 KSYGHNNSPFL
+182 KSYGHNDSPFL

-237 SRWEKNEKANA
+237 SRWERSEKSNA
-248 DAEKYYEEIQDKIRR
+248 DAEKYYEEIQDRIRR

-301 AKTETKETQIEE
+301 AQTETKKTQIEE
-313 TQTQKS
+313 TQAEKP

-324 AASEQAIKKPLEKEK
+324 ATSEQTKSKPEKAK
-339 DKPMYFAQINSS
+339 DKPMYLAQISS
-351 ADFAPAKKSPKKP
+351 TDFTPAKKSPKKP

-376 ISVKNN
+376 INNVKSNA
-382 TKTASKSKEVCK
+382 KTASKNSKNKEVCK

>member
-1 MRAILQLKPLLT
+1 M
-13 IHLNAKSQS
+13 
-22 SLKNKITLKNKLN
+22 
-35 HARIILEFIPSL
+35 
-47 IYFLIQKVSVLKHL
+47 KHL
-61 APLIHIPFKALWLG
+61 TPLTHTLFKALWLG
-75 TALSMFLSL
+75 VVLSASLSL
-84 NLNAEEN
+84 VAAES
-91 PTKTEPKSAKGVK
+91 PTKTEPKPAKGVK

-113 VMMTNCDNIKDFN
+113 VMMTNCDNLKDFN

-149 AGIAW
+149 ASIAW

-248 DAEKYYEEIQDKIRR
+248 EAEKYYEEIQDRIRR

-301 AKTETKETQIEE
+301 AQTETKKTQIEE
-313 TQTQKS
+313 TQAEKP

-324 AASEQAIKKPLEKEK
+324 ATSEQITNKPEKAK
-339 DKPMYFAQINSS
+339 DKPMYLAQINS
-351 ADFAPAKKSPKKP
+351 ADFVPAKKSPKKP

-382 TKTASKSKEVCK
+382 TKTASKNSKNKEVCK

>member
-1 MRAILQLKPLLT
+1 MTPLT
-13 IHLNAKSQS
+13 H
-22 SLKNKITLKNKLN
+22 TL
-35 HARIILEFIPSL
+35 
-47 IYFLIQKVSVLKHL
+47 
-61 APLIHIPFKALWLG
+61 FKALWLG
-75 TALSMFLSL
+75 TVLSTSLSL
-84 NLNAEEN
+84 AAAES

-113 VMMTNCDNIKDFN
+113 VMMTNCDNLKDFN

-154 KESCAGTYK
+154 KESCAGVYK
-163 INFSDPSAGIY
+163 INFSDPSAGVY
-174 HAYIPSVL
+174 HSYIPSVL
-182 KSYGHNNSPFL
+182 KSYGHNDSPFL

-237 SRWEKNEKANA
+237 SRWEKNEKSNA
-248 DAEKYYEEIQDKIRR
+248 DAEKYYEEIQDRIRR
-263 LKESKIFDSQSSND
+263 LKESKIFNSQSSND

-301 AKTETKETQIEE
+301 AAQKSQIEKSQTEE
-313 TQTQKS
+313 TQAEKS
-319 QEMKE
+319 QEIKE
-324 AASEQAIKKPLEKEK
+324 TTSEQITNKPEKAK
-339 DKPMYFAQINSS
+339 DKPMYLAQINS
-351 ADFAPAKKSPKKP
+351 ADFTPAKKRSQKP

>member
-1 MRAILQLKPLLT
+1 M
-13 IHLNAKSQS
+13 
-22 SLKNKITLKNKLN
+22 
-35 HARIILEFIPSL
+35 
-47 IYFLIQKVSVLKHL
+47 KHL
-61 APLIHIPFKALWLG
+61 TPLTHTLFKALWLG
-75 TALSMFLSL
+75 AALSASLSL
-84 NLNAEEN
+84 VAAES
-91 PTKTEPKSAKGVK
+91 PTKTEPKPAKGVK

-113 VMMTNCDNIKDFN
+113 VMMTNCDNLKDFN

-154 KESCAGTYK
+154 KESCAGVYK
-163 INFSDPSAGIY
+163 INFSDPSAGVY
-174 HAYIPSVL
+174 HSYIPSVL
-182 KSYGHNNSPFL
+182 KSYGHNDSPFL

-237 SRWEKNEKANA
+237 SRWEKNEKSNA
-248 DAEKYYEEIQDKIRR
+248 DAEKYYEEIQDRIRR

-301 AKTETKETQIEE
+301 AAQKSQIEKSQTEE
-313 TQTQKS
+313 TQAEKS

-324 AASEQAIKKPLEKEK
+324 ATSEQTKSKPEKAK
-339 DKPMYFAQINSS
+339 DKPMYLAQINS
-351 ADFAPAKKSPKKP
+351 ADFTPAKKSPKKP
-364 AKASPK
+364 ARVGQK
-370 RSSKNN
+370 RTFKNN

>member
-1 MRAILQLKPLLT
+1 M
-13 IHLNAKSQS
+13 
-22 SLKNKITLKNKLN
+22 
-35 HARIILEFIPSL
+35 
-47 IYFLIQKVSVLKHL
+47 KHL
-61 APLIHIPFKALWLG
+61 TPLTHTIFKALLLG
-75 TALSMFLSL
+75 TALSASLSL
-84 NLNAEEN
+84 IAAES
-91 PTKTEPKSAKGVK
+91 PAKTETKSAEGVK

-113 VMMTNCDNIKDFN
+113 VMMTNCNSIKDFN

-131 VLKAAYQ
+131 VLKFAYQ

-154 KESCAGTYK
+154 KESCAGVYK
-163 INFSDPSAGIY
+163 INFSDPSAGVY
-174 HAYIPSVL
+174 HSYIPSVL
-182 KSYGHNNSPFL
+182 KSYGHNDSPFL

-204 DAFASEVALKELLY
+204 DSFASEVALKELLY

-224 DNLKDMIKSYNKG
+224 DNLKNMIKSYNKG
-237 SRWEKNEKANA
+237 SRWEKNEKSNA
-248 DAEKYYEEIQDKIRR
+248 DAEKYYEDIQDRIRR

-301 AKTETKETQIEE
+301 IAKETQTE
-313 TQTQKS
+313 QTQAEKS

-324 AASEQAIKKPLEKEK
+324 ATSEQTKSKPEKAK
-339 DKPMYFAQINSS
+339 DKPMYLTQINN
-351 ADFAPAKKSPKKP
+351 ADFTPAKKSPKKP
-364 AKASPK
+364 AKVSQK
-370 RSSKNN
+370 RPKNN
-376 ISVKNN
+376 KNN
-382 TKTASKSKEVCK
+382 AKSSTKTASKKQEVCK